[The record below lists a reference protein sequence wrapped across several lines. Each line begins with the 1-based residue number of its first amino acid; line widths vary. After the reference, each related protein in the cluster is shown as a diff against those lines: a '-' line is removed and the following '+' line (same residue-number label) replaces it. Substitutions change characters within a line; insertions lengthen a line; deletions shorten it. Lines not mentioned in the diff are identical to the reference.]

1 MSLVRV
7 VDVAITIPVNT
18 MTFDIPEMN
27 LFVGPPGTA
36 RPTDPGV
43 VPVDTLQPIAAG
55 TTTAAGAGPAPDGG
69 RRLPAHDLIAS
80 SIQAKTPFVFVLTL
94 APRLESGAALPA
106 GTLAVVAEPFLGLGL
121 R

>member
-1 MSLVRV
+1 VVRV

-18 MTFDIPEMN
+18 MTFDIPQMN
-27 LFVGPPGTA
+27 LFVGPPGTT

-43 VPVDTLQPIAAG
+43 VPVDTLAPIAGGKTIAAG
-55 TTTAAGAGPAPDGG
+55 EAQHLTVADGS
-69 RRLPAHDLIAS
+69 PAHDLIAS

-106 GTLAVVAEPFLGLGL
+106 GTLQVVAEPFLGLGL